1 MNNCF
6 RVHTPLGCVLP
17 ELALLPRVIGFLRT
31 LVALFC
37 MKCVCAE
44 FLSHVELC
52 DPIDCSPL
60 GSLFMEFSRQE
71 YLSGLTFPT
80 PGSSLS
86 HFPIVKTPF
95 ILSSTT
101 YCFYQNVF
109 AILGKSPEFSSWVF
123 CVFLGTSRIQLHKSL
138 CTF

>member
-1 MNNCF
+1 MNNCV

-17 ELALLPRVIGFLRT
+17 ELALLPRVTGFLRT

-80 PGSSLS
+80 PGSHSNILYLIFQLSKPHSSCQVQRIASNRMSL
-86 HFPIVKTPF
+86 P
-95 ILSSTT
+95 
-101 YCFYQNVF
+101 Y
-109 AILGKSPEFSSWVF
+109 
-123 CVFLGTSRIQLHKSL
+123 
-138 CTF
+138 